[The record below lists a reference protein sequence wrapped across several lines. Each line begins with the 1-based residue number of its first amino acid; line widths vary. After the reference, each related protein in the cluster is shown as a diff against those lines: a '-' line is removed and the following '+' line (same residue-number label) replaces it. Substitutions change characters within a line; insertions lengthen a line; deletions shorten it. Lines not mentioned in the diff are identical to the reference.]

1 MSERAVD
8 PAGSRAHDRD
18 GRCALHPASRSIETC
33 RRCGAFACEVCWRA
47 ADALCATC
55 VAANHGTTAVAWES
69 GGHIGLLKTVRDA
82 WLRPAHFF
90 GRLPD
95 GPIWRPFVFACVV
108 WFAFFFVAILWSFA
122 FPLEFLADSPTAD
135 LSSLPASLAA
145 LVLAIVVITT
155 LAVVS
160 LHAIARSLGGQAG
173 LRVSLRA
180 ALYLHAFL
188 PALFLQLPLVS
199 ALSEPR
205 LAFPGSMTV
214 LLGLGARGAYFFAR
228 GRHQLEPARAAMV
241 ALVPAAAL
249 GGSVFSLWWLLNA
262 V

>member
-1 MSERAVD
+1 MSDDAQSAD
-8 PAGSRAHDRD
+8 ASAAP
-18 GRCALHPASRSIETC
+18 RCAVHPEVASAATC
-33 RRCGAFACEVCWRA
+33 PRCGTFACEVCWRA

-55 VAANHGTTAVAWES
+55 VAANHGTIAVAWES
-69 GGHIGLLKTVRDA
+69 GARLGLLKTVRDA
-82 WLRPAHFF
+82 WIRPANLF

-108 WFAFFFVAILWSFA
+108 WFAFFFFAILWSFG
-122 FPLEFLADSPTAD
+122 FPRAFLADSPTPG

-145 LVLAIVVITT
+145 LALAVVVITT
-155 LAVVS
+155 LAVVP

-199 ALSEPR
+199 TLSEPR

-228 GRHQLEPARAAMV
+228 GRHQLAPVRAAMV

-249 GGSVFSLWWLLNA
+249 GGSVFSLWRLLNA